1 MPEFFAE
8 HPGRLYVVATLLPLF
23 PAAVL
28 LLVMLT
34 RDLTRPHANNGGAAG
49 RVYGWLNRPSVDLAG
64 AWLSIGVMGIISAIA
79 VYGLATLVIDFH
91 FTPKPPVIVAFGAP
105 PLDNDVLLWQSNAD
119 AGQMDWIRFGPTP
132 LPNPDYAD
140 FKHHSLPL
148 GYWVDETT
156 LTLFVMVSL
165 IGTMICLF
173 SIGYMSGELSP
184 GAATPTGHP
193 IQAGGFARFY
203 LFLNIFV
210 VAMFNLLIAD
220 NLLQLFISWE
230 IMGACSYFLI
240 SFYQG
245 RREAGWAA
253 NKAFIA
259 NRIGDVGFL
268 IAIAIAWSETN
279 TLLIGALDFTDYAEP
294 LWSPTMQTLFG
305 LGLFLGCVGKS
316 AQFPLQ
322 VWLPDAMAGPTPVS
336 ALIHAA
342 TMVAAGVYL
351 VARCYALFTP
361 EVFLVIAYTGCIT
374 LFVAATAACVQTD
387 IKKVLAYS
395 TVSQLG
401 FMMLALGVGGWAAG
415 VFHLLTHAFF
425 KALLFLSAGSVI
437 HGLHHEQDLRK
448 MGGLRRKMPIT
459 AYTMLVGVLAIS
471 GFPLLSGW
479 YSKEAILTQ
488 AAIAGLGGLEVGG
501 PVDAVLGIVPF
512 LAAGL
517 TAFYMLR
524 LWLLTFAGEPRDESI
539 YRHAHESPW
548 VMTVPLVI
556 LAMFSVALG
565 WGWPVWEPDAS
576 YLYNY
581 LHYDVQ
587 PTIDGGPTVFDD
599 VDPVAYVHDYHL
611 VLELAAGGIALVGFA
626 VAYWR
631 YALRT
636 PTFADATEPTGFFAR
651 GWYFDALYDFTIRRP
666 TQKLA
671 TLAAAVDKAS
681 PDAPSVRSLDGML
694 NSVGRFASVSGT
706 ALRSLQTGR
715 VRGYVAILGLT
726 VVGVLGMLAVLTR

>member
-8 HPGRLYVVATLLPLF
+8 HPGRLYVLATLLPLV

-28 LLVMLT
+28 LLVIT
-34 RDLTRPHANNGGAAG
+34 ARNLTRPYANAGGMAG
-49 RVYGWLNRPSVDLAG
+49 RVYGLLNRPNVDLAG
-64 AWLSIGVMGIISAIA
+64 AWLSIGVMGIVSTIA
-79 VYGLATLVIDFH
+79 VFGLTTMLIDWHYTPHPDVIIGLGD
-91 FTPKPPVIVAFGAP
+91 P
-105 PLDNDVLLWQSNAD
+105 PLAEDILFWQSNAD
-119 AGQMDWIRFGPTP
+119 AGQMDWIRFGSIPVP
-132 LPNPDYAD
+132 EPAFDIY
-140 FKHHSLPL
+140 KHHSLPL

-156 LTLFVMVSL
+156 TVLFVMVAL
-165 IGTMICLF
+165 IGTMIFLF

-184 GAATPTGHP
+184 GVASQAPHSPTN
-193 IQAGGFARFY
+193 GGFARFY
-203 LFLNIFV
+203 LFLNLFV

-230 IMGACSYFLI
+230 IIGACSYFLI
-240 SFYQG
+240 SFYQT
-245 RREAGWAA
+245 RTEAGWAA

-279 TLLIGALDFTDYAEP
+279 TLLIGALDYKDYAEP

-351 VARCYALFTP
+351 VARCYPLLTN
-361 EVFLVIAYTGCIT
+361 EVFVVIAYTGCIT

-415 VFHLLTHAFF
+415 LFHLLTHAFF
-425 KALLFLSAGSVI
+425 KALLFLGAGSVI
-437 HGLHHEQDLRK
+437 YGLHHEQDLRK

-479 YSKEAILTQ
+479 YSKEAILTS
-488 AAIAGLGGLEVGG
+488 AVTAGIGEPENVAL
-501 PVDAVLGIVPF
+501 AVVPF
-512 LAAGL
+512 AAAGL

-524 LWLLTFAGEPRDESI
+524 LWLLAFAGDPRNDDV
-539 YRHAHESPW
+539 YYHAHESPW
-548 VMTVPLVI
+548 VMTVPL
-556 LAMFSVALG
+556 
-565 WGWPVWEPDAS
+565 
-576 YLYNY
+576 
-581 LHYDVQ
+581 
-587 PTIDGGPTVFDD
+587 
-599 VDPVAYVHDYHL
+599 L
-611 VLELAAGGIALVGFA
+611 V
-626 VAYWR
+626 
-631 YALRT
+631 
-636 PTFADATEPTGFFAR
+636 
-651 GWYFDALYDFTIRRP
+651 
-666 TQKLA
+666 
-671 TLAAAVDKAS
+671 
-681 PDAPSVRSLDGML
+681 
-694 NSVGRFASVSGT
+694 
-706 ALRSLQTGR
+706 
-715 VRGYVAILGLT
+715 
-726 VVGVLGMLAVLTR
+726 LAVLSIMSAGAGRFGNPTKAIYLISSELTTRLMKTRVT